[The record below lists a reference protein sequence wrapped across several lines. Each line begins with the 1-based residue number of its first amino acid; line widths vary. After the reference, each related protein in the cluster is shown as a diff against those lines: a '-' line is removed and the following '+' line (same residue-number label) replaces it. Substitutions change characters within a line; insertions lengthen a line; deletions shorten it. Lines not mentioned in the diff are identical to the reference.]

1 MLAVRYLH
9 ELAGAEDGIGRRLLI
24 MLRRISKYGIALA
37 VMFLVLSVISI
48 YKNWDFLVDYFSN
61 SLYSIGGVVLY
72 LLIYAV
78 GLFLLFRAIFRR

>member
-1 MLAVRYLH
+1 
-9 ELAGAEDGIGRRLLI
+9 
-24 MLRRISKYGIALA
+24 MLRRISKYGIALV

-72 LLIYAV
+72 LLIYAI
-78 GLFLLFRAIFRR
+78 GFALLFKTIFHH